1 MRGIWTPDFCF
12 LSYHDVDSDFIKKHS
27 IRALLLDIDNT
38 LEPYE
43 HDEPSEE
50 LLSWLSMLKNLGVK
64 VAFISNNKRER
75 VEHFNEK
82 LGYIAFWYSCKPF
95 KRNIVR
101 ALKILGEKKENAIFM
116 GDQIWTDVWGAHNAG
131 LRVIIVPP
139 IRDKQN
145 FITKVKR
152 FFERPI
158 LRKFR
163 KEHPENYECEI
174 WTRWKL

>member
-1 MRGIWTPDFCF
+1 MRRLFMPDYCL
-12 LSYHDVDSDFIKKHS
+12 LSYRDITPSFIQKHG
-27 IRALLLDIDNT
+27 IQALLLDIDNT

-43 HDEPSEE
+43 HNEPTEE
-50 LLSWLSMLKNLGVK
+50 LLQWLSNLEELGVR

-82 LGYIAFWYSCKPF
+82 LGYVAFWYSCKPF
-95 KRNIVR
+95 KRNIVKAMR
-101 ALKILGEKKENAIFM
+101 ALSVNKENTFFM

-131 LRVIIVPP
+131 LNAIIVPP

-152 FFERPI
+152 VLERPF
-158 LRKFR
+158 LKKYR
-163 KEHPENYECEI
+163 KEHPETYGSEV